1 MNKKVLIASDS
12 TSDLSPELIEKY
24 GIKILPLTIILDGK
38 EYRDGLEINP
48 DKIYEHYET
57 TKQLPKTS
65 AINIGEFSDF
75 FAKYTAEGYAI
86 VLFTISSQM
95 SSTYNNARI
104 AASEFEDVYVIDSE
118 NLSTGGGLLVL
129 KAADMANE
137 GKSAKEIYDVICDTR
152 SRVNASFVIDSLEF
166 LHKGGRCSAL
176 AAFGANLL
184 NLKPCIEV
192 SGGKMGVCKKYRGS
206 FDKVLKIYIADRIG
220 DGSKIDTS
228 RVFIT
233 HAGCKEEVYTRCI
246 EQVKSLG
253 IFDEVL
259 LSRAGCTVSAHCG
272 RNTLG
277 VLFIEK

>member
-1 MNKKVLIASDS
+1 MDKKVLIASDS

-24 GIKILPLTIILDGK
+24 GIKLIPLTVILDGK
-38 EYRDGLEINP
+38 EYKDGLEINP
-48 DKIYEHYET
+48 DKIYEHYEA

-65 AINIGEFSDF
+65 AVNVGEFSDF
-75 FAKYTAEGYAI
+75 FAKYTSEGYAI

-104 AASEFEDVYVIDSE
+104 AAMEYEDVYVIDSE
-118 NLSTGGGLLVL
+118 NLSTGSGLLVL

-137 GKSAKEIYDVICDTR
+137 GKAAKEIYDEIIATR
-152 SRVNASFVIDSLEF
+152 SKVNASFVIDSLEF

-184 NLKPCIEV
+184 GLKPCIAV

-206 FDKVLKIYIADRIG
+206 FDKVLKTYIADRIG
-220 DGSKIDTS
+220 DGSQIDTS

-233 HAGCKEEVYTRCI
+233 HAGCKEEIYTRCV
-246 EQVKSLG
+246 EQVKALG
-253 IFDEVL
+253 IFNEVH